1 MFRAQTII
9 EARMRRD
16 EIIKDYQGVAHKAM
30 EVLDNGFED
39 AMTVMLLPEEIRI
52 PLRTSNHLERENGE
66 LERRSSVISIF
77 PNVASVNRLMG
88 ATLME
93 RHDLMSTRSS
103 LFTRLKFSKAIQ
115 EAKIHLLEVAS
126 EQIKLL
132 RAA

>member
-1 MFRAQTII
+1 
-9 EARMRRD
+9 
-16 EIIKDYQGVAHKAM
+16 
-30 EVLDNGFED
+30 
-39 AMTVMLLPEEIRI
+39 
-52 PLRTSNHLERENGE
+52 
-66 LERRSSVISIF
+66 
-77 PNVASVNRLMG
+77 VASVNRLMG

-115 EAKIHLLEVAS
+115 EAKIHLIEVAS